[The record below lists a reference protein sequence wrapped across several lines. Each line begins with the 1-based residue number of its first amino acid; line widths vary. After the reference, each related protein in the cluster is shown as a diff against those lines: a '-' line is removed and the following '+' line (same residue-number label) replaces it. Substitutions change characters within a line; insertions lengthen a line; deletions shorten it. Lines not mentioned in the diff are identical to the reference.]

1 MGEEVSKNQDLFVFL
16 VKNKM
21 KKTIINKKNGSYT
34 EVEIKVLDLSY
45 IDKIMEL
52 QLKMYEGLE
61 NKDFYSCS
69 DKEEYIRT
77 ITETG
82 KIIGCTSLKDDEL
95 IAMGV
100 YIEYGYEDHNY
111 GYDIGIQGEELL
123 KVGQLESMI
132 VSKDYRGNKL
142 QKLMCEIL
150 ENIGKEAGMKYIC
163 ATVAPDNIYSV
174 STFKKLNYK
183 IMADKLKYGGLRR
196 YVLLKELLS

>member
-1 MGEEVSKNQDLFVFL
+1 
-16 VKNKM
+16 M
-21 KKTIINKKNGSYT
+21 KKTILNKKTGINT
-34 EVEIKVLDLSY
+34 EVEIKVLDLRY

-52 QLKMYEGLE
+52 QLNMYEELD

-69 DKEEYIRT
+69 DKEEFIRT
-77 ITETG
+77 INEKG

-95 IAMGV
+95 IAIGV

-111 GYDIGIQGEELL
+111 GYDVGIEGEALL

-150 ENIGKEAGMKYIC
+150 EEVGKDAGMNYIC
-163 ATVAPDNIYSV
+163 ATAAPDNIYSV
-174 STFKKLNYK
+174 NTFKKLNYK
-183 IMADKLKYGGLRR
+183 IMADKFKYGGLRR
-196 YVLLKELLS
+196 YVLLKDLQSES